1 MPPVM
6 YGKTKRPI
14 KVKTF
19 DHLENSTL
27 TGKINSGVHYAISE
41 PFLFNN
47 TRLILTIPLIK
58 LPTSMA
64 LKFKSLLR
72 LTLHDGGPYH
82 VEASPLQSK
91 SMDWFLYDKDLLH
104 ESVKP

>member
-14 KVKTF
+14 KVKIF

-47 TRLILTIPLIK
+47 HSFNFDN
-58 LPTSMA
+58 TSNQA
-64 LKFKSLLR
+64 TYINGLK
-72 LTLHDGGPYH
+72 
-82 VEASPLQSK
+82 V
-91 SMDWFLYDKDLLH
+91 
-104 ESVKP
+104 